1 VLKVRRLRKGAA
13 RSLASQSGYTLIEL
27 LLSSMLGLIVISA
40 GVTVFTAT
48 IRSQPGQA
56 QRGVSIQ
63 QARNAMER
71 MTREIRQGSTV
82 YASTST
88 QLSLITMVHSA
99 TCGGAQADTAIQCKV
114 TYTCTAGSCTR
125 VEAPP
130 PPATGSG
137 PSVTTVSGLSASD
150 VFRYTPSCNATS
162 TSGSPGYVCVTLT
175 FQGPN
180 GSNAITVQ
188 DGAAPENPTAS

>member
-1 VLKVRRLRKGAA
+1 VLSVFRRRA
-13 RSLASQSGYTLIEL
+13 RSSRLIASQSGFTLVEL
-27 LLSSMLGLIVISA
+27 LFSSMLGLIVIAA

-48 IRSQPGQA
+48 IRSQPGQT

-63 QARNAMER
+63 TARNAMER

-88 QLSLITMVHSA
+88 QLSLLTLVHSA
-99 TCGGAQADTAIQCKV
+99 SCGGASADTAIQCKV
-114 TYTCTAGSCTR
+114 TYSCSSGSCTR

-130 PPATGSG
+130 PPGTGSG
-137 PSVTTVSGLSASD
+137 PAVTTVSGLSASD
-150 VFRYTPSCNATS
+150 VFRYTSACNATS
-162 TSGSPGYVCVTLT
+162 TSGSPGYICVTLT

-180 GSNAITVQ
+180 GNNAITVQ